1 MSEQLLQSSEILLR
15 APELSDA
22 DFMFHIENDTRL
34 WYVSASKVPYSR
46 YQLQRYI
53 RENSHDIY
61 TDKQLRLMI
70 EERTSRRVVGIIDL
84 FDYSPPHHRAEV
96 GVVLAADSRGKGYA
110 AKALALLCDYS
121 VQMLNIHQLY
131 AYVYAGNASA
141 CSLFERCGFQRV
153 ATLKDWGYSG
163 GKFHDACLFQRVVSS
178 FAEKK

>member
-46 YQLQRYI
+46 YQLLRYI
-53 RENSHDIY
+53 KENSHDIY

-70 EERTSRRVVGIIDL
+70 EERAGHSVVGILDL
-84 FDYSPPHHRAEV
+84 FDYAPSHHRAEV
-96 GVVLAADSRGKGYA
+96 GVVLDADSRGKGYA

-131 AYVYAGNASA
+131 AYVYADNASA

-163 GKFHDACLFQRVVSS
+163 GKFHDACLFQRVFSS
-178 FAEKK
+178 FEEKK